1 MDYISSLSDAQ
12 VAPIMTQLMA
22 VLTKNPSLYTR
33 VMGVYPTLEELKYL
47 HESHIATLNDPS
59 SGEPE
64 KVREHQAKRQL
75 LNRKV
80 AAFHS
85 AVKVAATEEPSLLA
99 AFGLSQPKPR
109 KAPSVSNVTQTEKL
123 KAVHSDI
130 SGEIFLK
137 APPVKYARSYDIDYC
152 EGDPSLEESW
162 KHHSVV
168 AHASK
173 MKVTGLTP
181 GRVYW
186 FRVRGIGANG
196 PGPWSPY
203 ASLMAI

>member
-1 MDYISSLSDAQ
+1 MDSISNLSDAQ
-12 VAPIMTQLMA
+12 VVPLTTQLMT
-22 VLTKNPSLYTR
+22 VLTKNPSLYGR

-47 HESHIATLNDPS
+47 HENHIATLNDPS

-64 KVREHQAKRQL
+64 KVMEHQAKRQL
-75 LNRKV
+75 LNRKFG
-80 AAFHS
+80 AFHS
-85 AVKVAATEEPSLLA
+85 AVKLAATDDPSLLA
-99 AFGLSQPKPR
+99 TFGLSQPKAKKSASP
-109 KAPSVSNVTQTEKL
+109 ATVSRSEKL
-123 KAVHSDI
+123 KAVHGDI

-137 APPVKYARSYDIDYC
+137 GVPIKYARSYDIDYC

>member
-1 MDYISSLSDAQ
+1 MESYASLSDAQ
-12 VAPIMTQLMA
+12 VISLTAHLLA
-22 VLTKNPSLYTR
+22 VLNKDPSLYSA
-33 VMGVYPTLEELKYL
+33 VMGVYPTLEELKEL
-47 HESHIATLNDPS
+47 HDSHIATFNDSS

-64 KVREHQAKRQL
+64 KLREHQAKRQL
-75 LNRKV
+75 LNRKF
-80 AAFHS
+80 AAFSS
-85 AVKVAATEEPSLLA
+85 AVKLAAAEEPSLLA
-99 AFGLSQPKPR
+99 AFGLSQSKPR
-109 KAPSVSNVTQTEKL
+109 KSPSPSTITKTEKL
-123 KAVHSDI
+123 KAVHGDN
-130 SGEIFLK
+130 SGEIVLK
-137 APPVKYARSYDIDYC
+137 AAPIRYAKSYDIDYC

-173 MKVTGLTP
+173 MKVAGLTP
-181 GRVYW
+181 GKVYW

>member
-1 MDYISSLSDAQ
+1 MDSISNLTDAQ
-12 VAPIMTQLMA
+12 VVPLTTQLMA
-22 VLTKNPSLYTR
+22 VLTKNPSLYGR
-33 VMGVYPTLEELKYL
+33 VMGVYPTWEELKEL

-64 KVREHQAKRQL
+64 KVRENQAKRQL
-75 LNRKV
+75 LNRKFG
-80 AAFHS
+80 AFHS
-85 AVKVAATEEPSLLA
+85 AVKLAAADDPSLLTT
-99 AFGLSQPKPR
+99 FGFSQPKPR
-109 KAPSVSNVTQTEKL
+109 KSPSVSNVSRSEKL
-123 KAVHSDI
+123 KAVHGDN

-137 APPVKYARSYDIDYC
+137 GAPVKYARSYDIDYC
-152 EGDPSLEESW
+152 EGDPSLEGSW